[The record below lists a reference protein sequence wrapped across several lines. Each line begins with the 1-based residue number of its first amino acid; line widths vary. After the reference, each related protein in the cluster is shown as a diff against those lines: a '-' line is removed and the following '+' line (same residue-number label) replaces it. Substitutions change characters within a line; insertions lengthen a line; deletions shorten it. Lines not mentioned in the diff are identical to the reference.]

1 MAELTPVIG
10 LTCSPNN
17 FSLCPLIAP
26 TCLSEIQALFPG
38 VYGRSWA
45 RPLYLMLPVIQAPGQ
60 HSSSCSA
67 HTGPSAW
74 NTSPYSAS
82 YSYWTPGLKCYAL
95 GETLTDFPFEIIAP
109 APLSHSTFRFAVK
122 EGYLFQHTIIQ
133 FLMWLFV
140 DCAHLSHSS
149 IFSFLYLVFLGQ
161 RLGTLKVFGGAILS
175 CSMYYSDYALMIM
188 LSK

>member
-82 YSYWTPGLKCYAL
+82 YSYWTPGLKCYVL

-109 APLSHSTFRFAVK
+109 APLFHPTFQLVIKGTYFNIQSYSFWCDYLLTVHIYHTAPFFLFSIWCFWGRDWGRLRYL
-122 EGYLFQHTIIQ
+122 EGQ
-133 FLMWLFV
+133 FFPV
-140 DCAHLSHSS
+140 QC
-149 IFSFLYLVFLGQ
+149 ITQ
-161 RLGTLKVFGGAILS
+161 
-175 CSMYYSDYALMIM
+175 IM
-188 LSK
+188 PWW